1 MLRISSD
8 RSKIVLVALVY
19 LGVGWLGY
27 LCLNLGSRPAPIWMS
42 AGIGLTAVFLGGKRL
57 VLGVFI
63 GDLLLTFFLA
73 ASWPIALF
81 SALGSSLSAL
91 LGAQFLHYLR
101 FSATLQRIR
110 DILLLVFLAALL
122 ASAVNATIDT
132 FARSW
137 LNTWDWRQF
146 GQSWGI
152 IWLGDSTGILMTTPL
167 LLRFS
172 SHRHSLREPRQPQRL
187 GEALLCLSLLTVVTS
202 VVFGDQQ
209 DFLNPDWSM
218 VQYLEYLPFPFVVW
232 AAMRFQTWGAVIA
245 NFLVSILALMG
256 LAKGIS
262 PFILQAPDY
271 TRGVLIL
278 QIFLVIVMSTSLFLS
293 AAISERQQ
301 IDRALNETLER
312 EHLLTQVALKVHQ
325 SLDIDQVLN
334 TIVEEIRHF
343 LDVDQVY
350 IGHCQERGWSKVI
363 AESRRTE
370 IPSLMGWFPEPE
382 LLEEL
387 GQLFSLDKLIIAD
400 NTAKVQ
406 TLPTLKGYYEYLQ
419 VKSSLVLPLT
429 VNNQHLGALVVHQ
442 YSHPRHWQK
451 SEVKLL
457 EQLATQVCIA
467 IGQAQLYQRVQ
478 SLNNNL
484 EREVAARTLELREK
498 VREIQRLYEMK
509 TVFLQAVSHD
519 LRTSIMG
526 LVMLLK
532 NLQCRQTEKVT
543 ISRAMLDQVVRS
555 CDRQL
560 TLINALSENHFAEE
574 RPLILHRQPLSLK
587 EQVEIWLKDWQ
598 KDFDLYQA
606 TFINLLPDDLPAIDA
621 DPCQLRSV
629 FEQLLNN
636 ALKHNPPPIQL
647 ALDARIDQDMLYCTL
662 SDNGIG
668 MDEEQCQHLFHL
680 YVRNLHN
687 QHLTG
692 IGLGSYQC
700 RQIIEAHSGRIGV
713 KSTPRVGSQFW
724 FTLPLTHQNS
734 RVIKQELVNSNQ

>member
-1 MLRISSD
+1 MLWIPSY
-8 RSKIVLVALVY
+8 RSKIVLVALIY
-19 LGVGWLGY
+19 LSVGWLGY
-27 LCLNLGSRPAPIWMS
+27 LYLNLGSRPSPIWMS

-57 VLGVFI
+57 VWGVFI
-63 GDLLLTFFLA
+63 GDFFLTFFLG
-73 ASWPIALF
+73 ASWSIALF
-81 SALGSSLSAL
+81 SAIGSSLSAL

-122 ASAVNATIDT
+122 ASSLNATIDT

-137 LNTWDWRQF
+137 LKPWDWRQF
-146 GQSWGI
+146 GQYWGI

-167 LLRFS
+167 LLRFLFN
-172 SHRHSLREPRQPQRL
+172 RHSLREPRKPQRIF
-187 GEALLCLSLLTVVTS
+187 EALLCMSLLTAVTS
-202 VVFGDQQ
+202 VVLGYQQ
-209 DFLNPDWSM
+209 DFLKPHWSM

-232 AAMRFQTWGAVIA
+232 AAMRFQTWGAVVA
-245 NFLVSILALMG
+245 NFLVSSLALIG
-256 LAKGIS
+256 LSKGIS

-271 TRGVLIL
+271 TRAVLVL
-278 QIFLVIVMSTSLFLS
+278 QIFLIIVMSTSLFLS
-293 AAISERQQ
+293 AAITERQQ

-325 SLDIDQVLN
+325 SLDLEQVLH

-343 LDVDQVY
+343 LDADQVY
-350 IGHCQERGWSKVI
+350 IGRCQEEGLAKVI
-363 AESRRTE
+363 AESRRAE

-382 LLEEL
+382 LLGEL

-400 NTAKVQ
+400 NTDKVQ
-406 TLPTLKGYYEYLQ
+406 TLPTLKGYYKYLQ

-478 SLNNNL
+478 TLNNNL
-484 EREVAARTLELREK
+484 EQEVEERTLELREK
-498 VREIQRLYEMK
+498 VSEIRRLYEMK

-532 NLQCRQTEKVT
+532 NLQCRQEERIT
-543 ISRAMLDQVVRS
+543 ISRSILDQVIRS
-555 CDRQL
+555 SDRQL

-574 RPLILHRQPLSLK
+574 RPLVLHRQPLSLK
-587 EQVEIWLKDWQ
+587 EQVEIWRQDWQ
-598 KDFDLYQA
+598 KDLELYQA
-606 TFINLLPDDLPAIDA
+606 TFINLLPDDLPPIAA
-621 DPCQLRSV
+621 DLCQLRSV

-636 ALKHNPPPIQL
+636 ALKHNPSPIQL
-647 ALDARIDQDMLYCTL
+647 ALDAHLDQDMLYCSL
-662 SDNGIG
+662 SDNGVG
-668 MDEEQCQHLFHL
+668 MDEEQCQHLFRL

-700 RQIIEAHSGRIGV
+700 RQIIEAHGGRIGV
-713 KSTPRVGSQFW
+713 KSTPNVGSQFW
-724 FTLPLTHQNS
+724 FTIPLASQNS
-734 RVIKQELVNSNQ
+734 EFTRHSSRVSYN

>member
-1 MLRISSD
+1 MLWISSD
-8 RSKIVLVALVY
+8 RSKIVLVTLIY

-27 LCLNLGSRPAPIWMS
+27 LCLNLGSRPSPIWIS

-57 VLGVFI
+57 VLAVFL
-63 GDLLLTFFLA
+63 GDLLLTLFLG

-81 SALGSSLSAL
+81 SAIGSSLSAF
-91 LGAQFLHYLR
+91 LGAQFLHYFR
-101 FSATLQRIR
+101 FSANLQRIR
-110 DILLLVFLAALL
+110 DIMLLVFLAALL
-122 ASAVNATIDT
+122 ASAVNASIDT

-146 GQSWGI
+146 GQYWGI

-167 LLRFS
+167 LLRFFYN
-172 SHRHSLREPRQPQRL
+172 RHSLREPREPQRIL
-187 GEALLCLSLLTVVTS
+187 EALLCMSLLTAVTS
-202 VVFGDQQ
+202 VVLGYQQ
-209 DFLNPDWSM
+209 DFLKPHWSM

-232 AAMRFQTWGAVIA
+232 AAMRFQTWGAVVA
-245 NFLVSILALMG
+245 NFLVSALALMG
-256 LAKGIS
+256 LARGIS

-271 TRGVLIL
+271 TRAVLVL
-278 QIFLVIVMSTSLFLS
+278 QMFLAIVMSTSLFLS
-293 AAISERQQ
+293 AAITERQQ
-301 IDRALNETLER
+301 IDRALNDTLER

-325 SLDIDQVLN
+325 SLDIEQVLN

-343 LDVDQVY
+343 LDADQVY
-350 IGHCQERGWSKVI
+350 IGHCQEGGWAKVI
-363 AESRRTE
+363 AESRCPE

-406 TLPTLKGYYEYLQ
+406 TLPTLKGYYEYLH

-442 YSHPRHWQK
+442 YSQPRHWQK

-484 EREVAARTLELREK
+484 EQEVEERTLELREK
-498 VREIQRLYEMK
+498 VREIQHLYEMK

-532 NLQCRQTEKVT
+532 NLQCRQEEKVA
-543 ISRAMLDQVVRS
+543 ISRSMLDQVVRS

-574 RPLILHRQPLSLK
+574 RPLILHRQPLALK
-587 EQVEIWLKDWQ
+587 EQVEIWLREWQ

-606 TFINLLPDDLPAIDA
+606 TFINLLPDDLPAIDV
-621 DPCQLRSV
+621 DPCQLRGV

-647 ALDARIDQDMLYCTL
+647 ALDARIDRDMLYCTL

-668 MDEEQCQHLFHL
+668 MDEDQCQHLFRL

-700 RQIIEAHSGRIGV
+700 RQIIEAHGGRIGV
-713 KSTPRVGSQFW
+713 KSTPNVGSQFW
-724 FTLPLTHQNS
+724 FTLPLAHQNS
-734 RVIKQELVNSNQ
+734 RVINQELVNSNQ